1 MKQIDHI
8 GIAVNNIEEGLRLY
22 NTILGIE
29 PFHQEVIKKD
39 KVHATFYQIG
49 PTKIELL
56 VPATPDS
63 TIAKFL
69 KRRGP
74 GIHHIAF
81 LVDDIVAEMERMKAD
96 GFKPL
101 SDRPYLGALGKLVC
115 FFHPKS
121 TGGTL
126 IELCQKQE

>member
-8 GIAVNNIEEGLRLY
+8 GIAVSNLEEGVQLY
-22 NTILGIE
+22 NAILGIE
-29 PFHQEVIKKD
+29 PFHQEVIEKEN
-39 KVHATFYQIG
+39 VQATFYQIG

-56 VPATPDS
+56 VPASPDS

-69 KRRGP
+69 AKRGP
-74 GIHHIAF
+74 GIHHVAF

-101 SDRPYLGALGKLVC
+101 SEHPYQGALGKLVC